1 MFLLQFSAASLVFPI
16 GDLLFCLSRYALL
29 CFHAPNPSFKPKT
42 SWSSLHTPNSRWRRT
57 KHNIWCKINTF
68 TFLFFIVW
76 FCYDHPK
83 SDDHSMNLNG
93 KVSRLSL
100 DEMQMNFPTRVDHH
114 KNARNFKA
122 TWNTNRE
129 RENGSPKTVRLCFSA
144 FSWVT
149 PLYFGSFHSVEKSQ
163 KKSHFPLFLSQQ
175 RRFLRFE
182 M

>member
-29 CFHAPNPSFKPKT
+29 LPRSKSVLQAKNIMIIFAHSKLEMEEDQT
-42 SWSSLHTPNSRWRRT
+42 
-57 KHNIWCKINTF
+57 HNIWCKINTF

-149 PLYFGSFHSVEKSQ
+149 PLYFGSFHSVLKSQ
-163 KKSHFPLFLSQQ
+163 KKSHFPLFWSQQ